1 MLGIYGLG
9 RMGFNMAQRLLD
21 KKEKIVVFNRS
32 RENVDELA
40 KKGAIPSYSHE
51 EFIKKLGEDKIVWL
65 MIPHQ
70 AVDQVIK
77 DLKPLLNKDDII
89 VDGGNSN
96 FNSTIKR
103 AKQLEKE
110 GVSLVDVGV
119 SGGIIAAKEGYCM
132 MAGGDEKAY
141 KKVLPYIKKMCQKDG
156 YGYFGKSGSGH
167 FVKMVHNA
175 IEYGMM
181 ESIGEGIELLDKG
194 PYKNLDLHQIS
205 KVWNNGSI
213 IRSFLMEM
221 TESGLKKHNE
231 LEVSGEVAD
240 SGEGR
245 WAVETAM
252 EYKVP
257 FTVNTQALF
266 SRYRSRMKDS
276 TSNKIVAIMR
286 DGFGGHGLGKK

>member
-21 KKEKIVVFNRS
+21 KKEKVVVFNRS
-32 RENVDELA
+32 KEKVDQLA
-40 KKGAIPSYSHE
+40 KKGAVPSYSHE
-51 EFIKKLGEDKIVWL
+51 EFIKKLGRDKIIWL
-65 MIPHQ
+65 MVPHQ
-70 AVDQVIK
+70 TVDSVIK
-77 DLKPLLNKDDII
+77 DFKPYLTKGDII

-103 AKQLEKE
+103 AKALEKE
-110 GVSLVDVGV
+110 GLTLIDVGV
-119 SGGIIAAKEGYCM
+119 SGGIVAAKEGYCM
-132 MAGGDEKAY
+132 MSGGDEKAY
-141 KKVLPYIKKMCQKDG
+141 KKLVPYIKKMCQKDG

-181 ESIGEGIELLDKG
+181 EAIGEGMELLDKG
-194 PYKNLDLHQIS
+194 PYKNLDLHQIT

-213 IRSFLMEM
+213 VRSFLMEM
-221 TESGLKKHNE
+221 TESGLEKHKG
-231 LEVSGEVAD
+231 LKIPGYIAD

-252 EYKVP
+252 QYNVP

-266 SRYRSRMKDS
+266 SRYRSRLKDS
-276 TSNKIVAIMR
+276 TSNKVVALMR
-286 DGFGGHGLGKK
+286 DEFGGHGLGKK